1 MWTCRAGPGRPG
13 RVLLLS
19 AGLCVSSK
27 SGSSLLYP
35 LLSCLLRA
43 WEVHSMYWTL
53 GELANGRD
61 KVLFVTLV
69 GWWEEMGDEL
79 KTKTHPF

>member
-1 MWTCRAGPGRPG
+1 
-13 RVLLLS
+13 
-19 AGLCVSSK
+19 
-27 SGSSLLYP
+27 
-35 LLSCLLRA
+35 
-43 WEVHSMYWTL
+43 MYWTL

-61 KVLFVTLV
+61 KVRFVTLV

>member
-1 MWTCRAGPGRPG
+1 
-13 RVLLLS
+13 
-19 AGLCVSSK
+19 
-27 SGSSLLYP
+27 
-35 LLSCLLRA
+35 
-43 WEVHSMYWTL
+43 MYWTL